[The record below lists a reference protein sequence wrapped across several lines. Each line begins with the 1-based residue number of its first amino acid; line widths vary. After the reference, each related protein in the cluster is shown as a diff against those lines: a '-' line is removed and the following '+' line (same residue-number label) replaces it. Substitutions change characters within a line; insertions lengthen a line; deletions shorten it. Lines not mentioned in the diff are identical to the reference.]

1 MVDPAEMNDRE
12 AMAAELALG
21 LLDGEERAAALR
33 LQLSDADFA
42 ASVDAWRDR
51 FTPLSA
57 GFASASPPAALWAAI
72 EARLG
77 NEAQPATI
85 AQMPSPI
92 ARQLGRWRA
101 AAVASS
107 AVAAVLLAAIVLRP
121 APEPL
126 SPPIQPTRPAPVLV
140 EGPVVIAQLAGEP
153 GGALIAARYQSGP
166 GELMIRASGIA
177 AGDLAPEL
185 WVIPDDGV
193 PRSLGLVS
201 ADGASRVVVPL
212 IVRPLI
218 ADGATL
224 AITMEQADGAPHDA
238 PSSTPIAAGTI
249 STI

>member
-1 MVDPAEMNDRE
+1 MADPIEMSDRD

-33 LQLSDADFA
+33 LQLSDAEFA
-42 ASVDAWRDR
+42 ASVEAWRER
-51 FTPLSA
+51 FAPLSA
-57 GFASASPPAALWAAI
+57 GFASSSPPAALWAAI

-77 NEAQPATI
+77 SDFAPATV
-85 AQMPSPI
+85 AEMPSTL
-92 ARQLGRWRA
+92 ARQTGRWRA

-121 APEPL
+121 DPQLP
-126 SPPIQPTRPAPVLV
+126 PAPPQPATPV
-140 EGPVVIAQLAGEP
+140 ERPVVIAQLAGEP
-153 GGALIAARYQSGP
+153 GGALLAARYDAEP
-166 GELMIRASGIA
+166 GQITIRASGIPA
-177 AGDLAPEL
+177 SDLAPEL

-193 PRSLGLVS
+193 PRSLGLVA
-201 ADGASRVVVPL
+201 ADGTSRVVVPVV
-212 IVRPLI
+212 IRSLI

-224 AITMEQADGAPHDA
+224 AITLEPADGAPHDA

>member
-1 MVDPAEMNDRE
+1 MADPTQMSDRD

-33 LQLSDADFA
+33 LQLSDTEFA
-42 ASVDAWRDR
+42 ASVEAWRDR
-51 FTPLSA
+51 FAGLSS

-77 NEAQPATI
+77 SDAAPATV
-85 AQMPSPI
+85 AEMPSTL

-101 AAVASS
+101 GAVASS
-107 AVAAVLLAAIVLRP
+107 AVAAILLAAIVLRP
-121 APEPL
+121 DPQLP
-126 SPPIQPTRPAPVLV
+126 PAPSQPATPV
-140 EGPVVIAQLAGEP
+140 ERPVVIAQLAGEP
-153 GGALIAARYQSGP
+153 GGALLAARYSAEP
-166 GELMIRASGIA
+166 GEMTIRASGIA

-193 PRSLGLVS
+193 PRSLGLVA
-201 ADGASRVVVPL
+201 ADGTSRVVVPVV
-212 IVRPLI
+212 IRSLI

-224 AITMEQADGAPHDA
+224 AITLEPADGAPHVA
-238 PSSTPIAAGTI
+238 PTSTPIAAGTI